1 MQRHCFENLMYF
13 NAGSHRNLTYLFRRE
28 MSARFKAH
36 DIWILYSM
44 NSENT
49 ALKLDTLTSPSEKRG

>member
-1 MQRHCFENLMYF
+1 
-13 NAGSHRNLTYLFRRE
+13 

-44 NSENT
+44 KSE
-49 ALKLDTLTSPSEKRG
+49 TLNEN

>member
-1 MQRHCFENLMYF
+1 MFQQNTHLHCFENLMSF
-13 NAGSHRNLTYLFRRE
+13 NSGNHRNPRYLFRCE

-44 NSENT
+44 KSENT
-49 ALKLDTLTSPSEKRG
+49 ALKLDTLT